1 MRATVFVLVF
11 FVLGLELA
19 NAGGRPELVN
29 TQEIA
34 LDQIYV
40 ITIRY
45 RSDDIILLRHDSDT
59 LVIREYMST
68 NNSDL
73 FAVITRSG
81 NELLVTGGHRPVT
94 FGAFG
99 TRIEISIP
107 ASDRGIAISSSSG
120 DVVASCEHVASSF
133 QIETSSG
140 RIVANSVTAGSVGMS
155 SSSGRI
161 TANSVAAD
169 VVNIESSSG
178 RIAVGSITA
187 NRANVKSS
195 SGGIALGT
203 VNGDVSIRSTSGN
216 IELDMANGAVGIRTT
231 SGRVRSTLAMNAGDV
246 SVETTSGGVTLNLPH
261 GLAFNFSSRTSSGN
275 LNTAFDDR
283 LFRPLTDRNSVQG
296 VIGGGG
302 VLEGDIHRNIDI
314 RTGSGSIRVNW
325 VN

>member
-1 MRATVFVLVF
+1 MRATIFVLVF
-11 FVLGLELA
+11 LALSLELVH
-19 NAGGRPELVN
+19 AGGRPELVN

-81 NELLVTGGHRPVT
+81 NELLITGGHRPVT

-107 ASDRGIAISSSSG
+107 ASDRGIAVSSSSG
-120 DVVASCEHVASSF
+120 DIVASGEHIASSF
-133 QIETSSG
+133 NIETSSG
-140 RIVANSVTAGSVGMS
+140 RIVANSVTAGSIGMGS
-155 SSSGRI
+155 GSGRI
-161 TANSVAAD
+161 TANSVTAD

-187 NRANVKSS
+187 DRARVQSA

-203 VNGDVSIRSTSGN
+203 VNGDVSVRSTSGS
-216 IELDMANGAVGIRTT
+216 IELDMANGAVNIRSS
-231 SGRVRSTLAMNAGDV
+231 SGRVRGTLAGNAGNV
-246 SVETTSGGVTLNLPH
+246 SIETISGGVTLNLPQT
-261 GLAFNFSSRTSSGN
+261 LAFNFSSRSSSGS
-275 LNTAFDDR
+275 LHTPFDDR
-283 LFRPLTDRNSVQG
+283 LFRPLTDRHSAQG
-296 VIGGGG
+296 VIGGGASEDD
-302 VLEGDIHRNIDI
+302 LQRSIDI